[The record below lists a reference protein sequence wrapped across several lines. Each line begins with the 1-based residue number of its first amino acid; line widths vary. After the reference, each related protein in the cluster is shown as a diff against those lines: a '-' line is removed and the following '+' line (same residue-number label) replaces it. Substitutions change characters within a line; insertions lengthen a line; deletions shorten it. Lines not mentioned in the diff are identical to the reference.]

1 MVGRWAFVGQ
11 KMAYTKFDR
20 WLIAENI
27 DGSRQYIIHTQKP
40 RFIGEIMDNEIGGND
55 VTDFIWLDEP
65 PKDVQFLALLMRE
78 AGDAIAEYDKNL
90 GVD

>member
-1 MVGRWAFVGQ
+1 
-11 KMAYTKFDR
+11 MAITKFDR

-40 RFIGEIMDNEIGGND
+40 RFVGEILDNELNGND
-55 VTDFIWLDEP
+55 VTEFDWFDDPFEFYSGKSADDMAAAIA
-65 PKDVQFLALLMRE
+65 KLMRQ
-78 AGDAIAEYDKNL
+78 AGDAIAEYDRNL